1 MEKLQKT
8 VIRRLRRVSP
18 GRIVVYLFML
28 ALVVFM
34 ALPMVYVV
42 VTAFKPLDELYKFP
56 PQFYVENPTVNNF
69 FDLFSS
75 LESADTPFVRYLF
88 NSVLVTVLIVI
99 LTTLVCSM
107 GAFGL
112 VKHTPPGA
120 SVISGIVVASLMVVP
135 QVTTIP
141 TFMIVNGLG
150 LMDTFWALVLPKV
163 AVAFNFFLVQQFM
176 GQVPNSLLESAR
188 LDGATELG
196 VFFRIIM
203 PMLRPVISTLV
214 MFSFTSAWNDYFSAL
229 VYTTKDSMKTLPL
242 ALQSIAGGV
251 GGAAL
256 ARSGAVAASSF
267 LMVLPVVIVFLLMQR
282 KVIETMAYSGIK

>member
-1 MEKLQKT
+1 M
-8 VIRRLRRVSP
+8 
-18 GRIVVYLFML
+18 
-28 ALVVFM
+28 
-34 ALPMVYVV
+34 
-42 VTAFKPLDELYKFP
+42 
-56 PQFYVENPTVNNF
+56 
-69 FDLFSS
+69 
-75 LESADTPFVRYLF
+75 
-88 NSVLVTVLIVI
+88 
-99 LTTLVCSM
+99 
-107 GAFGL
+107 
-112 VKHTPPGA
+112 
-120 SVISGIVVASLMVVP
+120 
-135 QVTTIP
+135 
-141 TFMIVNGLG
+141 
-150 LMDTFWALVLPKV
+150 
-163 AVAFNFFLVQQFM
+163 
-176 GQVPNSLLESAR
+176 LESAR

-251 GGAAL
+251 GSAAL

>member
-141 TFMIVNGLG
+141 TFLIVNGLG

-251 GGAAL
+251 GSAAL